1 MKGTKQMKLVIS
13 IELPELLV
21 ELILVPLEHCPKL
34 REIEENPLKLNGTQR
49 NKLPVHLNVNCN
61 KKWPAKYVNIA
72 HKTEIPFRL
81 IPVKCFALVCVE
93 LNFSEG
99 LRFHPNP

>member
-13 IELPELLV
+13 TKLPELLV

-34 REIEENPLKLNGTQR
+34 REIEENPLKLNSTQR

-61 KKWPAKYVNIA
+61 KKMTCYICKY
-72 HKTEIPFRL
+72 
-81 IPVKCFALVCVE
+81 
-93 LNFSEG
+93 SS
-99 LRFHPNP
+99 

>member
-1 MKGTKQMKLVIS
+1 MKLVIS

-61 KKWPAKYVNIA
+61 KK
-72 HKTEIPFRL
+72 
-81 IPVKCFALVCVE
+81 
-93 LNFSEG
+93 
-99 LRFHPNP
+99 